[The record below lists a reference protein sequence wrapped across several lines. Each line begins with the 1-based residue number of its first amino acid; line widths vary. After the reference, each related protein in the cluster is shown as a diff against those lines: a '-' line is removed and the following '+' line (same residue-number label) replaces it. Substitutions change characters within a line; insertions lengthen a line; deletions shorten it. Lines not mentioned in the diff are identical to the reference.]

1 MNEKFI
7 TLGNLKHYNDTIQQ
21 QLENKVTIEDG
32 KGLSSNDFTDELKD
46 KINSFNPNIYATEEF
61 VSNEISKI
69 DIPEPDLTSY
79 VSKEELA
86 ELNFYDIQNNPIL
99 DTEDGK
105 LLFIDE
111 SGNIGLQLEADNT
124 LYVKDVIAGEN
135 ILSNKADISYVDD
148 KISSIDI
155 PSLDGY
161 ATESYVITKVAEA
174 KLEGSDI
181 TIPVQDVKVNG
192 QTVVK
197 DMIANID
204 LTSYAK
210 NSDIPSLDGYAKTTD
225 IPSLDG
231 YAKTTDIPSL
241 SGLATEQWVED
252 KKYLT
257 KHQDITHLATKEE
270 LDNKDFYEI
279 HNNPIL
285 NTEDGKLLFV
295 DESGNI
301 GLQLEADNT
310 LYVKDVI
317 AGENILSNKAD
328 ISYVDDK
335 LSSVE
340 IPSLDEYAKLSDI
353 PEVPS
358 LDGYAKTSDI
368 PSLDG
373 YAKKTDIPSLAGYA
387 KTADIPSLDGY
398 AKKTDIPSLAGY
410 AKTSDIPSLDGYAK
424 TADIPS
430 LNGYA
435 TEQWVEDKKY
445 LTEHQDITHLAT
457 KDELN
462 SKDFYEIQNN
472 PILNT
477 EDGKLLF
484 VDERGNIGLQLE
496 ADNTL
501 YVKDIYCSDVSF
513 SYLLNYIS
521 QLENRIVQLE
531 QALNI

>member
-1 MNEKFI
+1 MSEKVI
-7 TLGNLKHYNDTIQQ
+7 TLGNLKYYNDVIQS
-21 QLENKVTIEDG
+21 QLNNRVTIEDG
-32 KGLSSNDFTDELKD
+32 KGLSSNDFTDELKE
-46 KINSFNPNIYATEEF
+46 KINLFNPDIYATEEF

-69 DIPEPDLTSY
+69 DIPEPDLTGY
-79 VSKEELA
+79 VSKKELA

-99 DTEDGK
+99 NTEDGK
-105 LLFIDE
+105 LLFTDE
-111 SGNIGLQLEADNT
+111 NGNIGLQLEADNT
-124 LYVKDVIAGEN
+124 LYVKDVVAGEN

-148 KISSIDI
+148 KVSSIDI

-192 QTVVK
+192 STVIK
-197 DMIANID
+197 DMVANID
-204 LTSYAK
+204 LTPYAK
-210 NSDIPSLDGYAKTTD
+210 TSDIPSLDGYAKTSD
-225 IPSLDG
+225 IPSISGLASEKYVDD
-231 YAKTTDIPSL
+231 KFESIEIPTVDFT
-241 SGLATEQWVED
+241 GLATEQWVED

-257 KHQDITHLATKEE
+257 RHQDITHLATKEE
-270 LDNKDFYEI
+270 LANKDFYEI

-310 LYVKDVI
+310 LYVKDVV

-340 IPSLDEYAKLSDI
+340 IPSLDEYAKVSDI
-353 PEVPS
+353 PS

-373 YAKKTDIPSLAGYA
+373 YAKTS
-387 KTADIPSLDGY
+387 DIPSLD
-398 AKKTDIPSLAGY
+398 GY

-424 TADIPS
+424 TSDIPKVD
-430 LNGYA
+430 LTGLA
-435 TEQWVEDKKY
+435 TEQWVEDKNY
-445 LTEHQDITHLAT
+445 LTKHQNITHLAT
-457 KDELN
+457 KEELAN
-462 SKDFYEIQNN
+462 KDFYEIHNN

-484 VDERGNIGLQLE
+484 VDESGNIGLQLE

-521 QLENRIVQLE
+521 QLENRILQLE
-531 QALNI
+531 QTLNK